1 MPVGDTGAS
10 SESVMRRFNAT
21 GFGWSSQVCLRF
33 EHHSLRG
40 PAAGYRLGM
49 TTTAEHLRNTLDG
62 RWRDV
67 KNRMREELSNEV
79 FRPHYTPNTVIA
91 RTKVMEQMN
100 IMAAHGAA
108 EDGFKKEHGGNG
120 DVGAA
125 VTRIEMLAM
134 SDLSLMVKA
143 GVQWGLFG
151 GAIENLGTERHHE
164 AYVPRLINLDLL
176 GCFAMTETGHGSDV
190 QQLETTATYDASTQ
204 EFVIDSP
211 TRTSRKDY
219 IGGAAETA
227 TVASVFA
234 QLITPDGMRHGVHC
248 FVVPIRD
255 EDGNDLPG
263 VTTSDCHY
271 KGGLPGVDNGRIQFD
286 HVRIPREN
294 LLNKYADVAEDGTYS
309 SPIENP
315 NRRFFTMLGTLI
327 RGRVTVGGSAGA
339 AARVA
344 LDIATRYAL
353 QRRQFQAPGD
363 DHEVLLMDYLVH
375 QRRLFPLIARSYALQ
390 FAQNELVAKTHD
402 LQTADDPDREEQREL
417 ESRAAGLKAANTWHA
432 TRAIQEAREACGG
445 AGYLAENR
453 LIALKADTDVF
464 TTFEGDN
471 HVLTQLVAK
480 ELLTAYADDIKGMSP
495 VEWVKFAAN
504 FAGERVMKRTAAE
517 TIMQRILDTRQDN
530 EEEGSLFNRGTQVKM
545 FEDREEYMI
554 ATVARRLRGKS
565 KEMSAFEA
573 FNSVQDHVLH
583 AASAHIDRI
592 ILEAFVAGID
602 SCEDDEA
609 RKVLEM
615 VCDVYALSVME
626 DDKAWFMEHQFLSTE
641 RAKAVTRGINERCRT
656 LRPYAELLVDG
667 FGIPEQ
673 LRYAEMLHPENITDT

>member
-1 MPVGDTGAS
+1 
-10 SESVMRRFNAT
+10 
-21 GFGWSSQVCLRF
+21 
-33 EHHSLRG
+33 
-40 PAAGYRLGM
+40 M
-49 TTTAEHLRNTLDG
+49 TTTAEHVRNALDG

-67 KNRMREELSNEV
+67 KNATRAELSNPI

-91 RTKVMEQMN
+91 RTKVAEQLR
-100 IMAAHGAA
+100 IMAAAGTA

-151 GAIENLGTERHHE
+151 GAIENLGTERHHK
-164 AYVPRLINLDLL
+164 AYVKRIIDLDLL

-190 QQLETTATYDASTQ
+190 QALETTATYDPETE

-211 TRTSRKDY
+211 TPSSRKDY
-219 IGGAAETA
+219 IGGAAQTA
-227 TVASVFA
+227 RVAAVFA
-234 QLITPDGMRHGVHC
+234 QLITKGEGHGVHC

-255 EDGNDLPG
+255 DAGEDLPG
-263 VTTSDCHY
+263 ITTSDCHY
-271 KGGLPGVDNGRIQFD
+271 KGGLPGVDNGRIRFD
-286 HVRIPREN
+286 HVRIPRDN
-294 LLNKYADVAEDGTYS
+294 LLNKYADVAADGTYS
-309 SPIENP
+309 SPIENAG
-315 NRRFFTMLGTLI
+315 RRFFTMLGTLI

-353 QRRQFQAPGD
+353 QRKQFEAPGAED
-363 DHEVLLMDYLVH
+363 EVLIMDYLVH
-375 QRRLFPLIARSYALQ
+375 QRRLFPLIAKSYALQ
-390 FAQNELVAKTHD
+390 FAQNELVAKCHE
-402 LQTADDPDREEQREL
+402 LQTAENPDAEEQREL

-453 LIALKADTDVF
+453 LISLKADTDVF

-495 VEWVKFAAN
+495 VEWVRFAAN
-504 FAGERVMKRTAAE
+504 FAGERVLKRTAAE
-517 TIMQRILDTRQDN
+517 TIMQTVLDSRQDN

-545 FEDREEYMI
+545 FEDREEYI
-554 ATVARRLRGKS
+554 VSSVARRLQSKS
-565 KEMSAFEA
+565 KEMSAFDA
-573 FNSVQDHVLH
+573 FNAVQDHVLH
-583 AASAHIDRI
+583 AANAHMDRI
-592 ILEAFVAGID
+592 ILEAFVAGIEA
-602 SCEDDEA
+602 CEDDTA
-609 RKVLEM
+609 REVLGL
-615 VCDVYALSVME
+615 VCDLYALSAIE
-626 DDKAWFMEHQFLSTE
+626 DDKAWFVEHRFLSIE
-641 RAKAVTRGINERCRT
+641 RAKAVTRGINDRCRR
-656 LRPYAELLVDG
+656 LRPHAELLVDG
-667 FGIPEQ
+667 FGIPDQ
-673 LRYAEMLHPENITDT
+673 LRYAEMLHPENLTD

>member
-1 MPVGDTGAS
+1 
-10 SESVMRRFNAT
+10 
-21 GFGWSSQVCLRF
+21 
-33 EHHSLRG
+33 
-40 PAAGYRLGM
+40 M
-49 TTTAEHLRNTLDG
+49 TTTVSTKSTADHLRDALDG

-67 KNRMREELSNEV
+67 KNRMRTELSSDV
-79 FRPHYTPNTVIA
+79 FKPHYTPNTVIA
-91 RTKVMEQMN
+91 RTKVGEQMR
-100 IMAAHGAA
+100 IMAAKGAA

-125 VTRIEMLAM
+125 VTQIEMLAM

-151 GAIENLGTERHHE
+151 GAIENLGTERHHD
-164 AYVPRLINLDLL
+164 AYVRPLIDLELL

-190 QQLETTATYDASTQ
+190 QSLETTATYDPETQ

-211 TRTSRKDY
+211 TPTSRKDY

-227 TVASVFA
+227 RVAAVFA
-234 QLITPDGMRHGVHC
+234 QLITRGEGHGVHC
-248 FVVPIRD
+248 FVVPLRD
-255 EDGNDLPG
+255 DEGNDLPG

-286 HVRIPREN
+286 QVRIPRVN

-327 RGRVTVGGSAGA
+327 RGRVTVGGSAAA

-344 LDIATRYAL
+344 LDLATRYAL
-353 QRRQFQAPGD
+353 TRRQFGAPDSD
-363 DHEVLLMDYLVH
+363 DEILVMDYLVH
-375 QRRLFPLIARSYALQ
+375 QRRLFPLIAKSYALQ
-390 FAQNELVAKTHD
+390 FAQNELVAKCHEM
-402 LQTADDPDREEQREL
+402 QTADHPDAEEQREL

-495 VEWVKFAAN
+495 AQWVRFAAN
-504 FAGERVMKRTAAE
+504 FAGERVLKRTAAQ
-517 TIMQRILDTRQDN
+517 TIMQTILDTRQDN
-530 EEEGSLFNRGTQVKM
+530 EEEGSLFNRGTQVQM
-545 FEDREEYMI
+545 FEDREQYML
-554 ATVARRLRGKS
+554 ASVARRLQGKS
-565 KEMSAFEA
+565 KEMSSFEA
-573 FNSVQDHVLH
+573 FNAVQDHVLH
-583 AASAHIDRI
+583 TAQAHIDRI

-602 SCEDDEA
+602 ACEDEGA
-609 RKVLEM
+609 REILGM
-615 VCDVYALSVME
+615 VCDLYALSVIE
-626 DDKAWFMEHQFLSTE
+626 ADKAWFIEHKFLSTE
-641 RAKAVTRGINERCRT
+641 RAKAVTRGINDRCRR
-656 LRPYAELLVDG
+656 LRPHAELLVDG
-667 FGIPEQ
+667 FGVPES
-673 LRYAEMLHPENITDT
+673 LRYAEMLHPEHIPDADEHQEQDAVSSGTIEPK

>member
-1 MPVGDTGAS
+1 
-10 SESVMRRFNAT
+10 
-21 GFGWSSQVCLRF
+21 
-33 EHHSLRG
+33 
-40 PAAGYRLGM
+40 M
-49 TTTAEHLRNTLDG
+49 TTIAEHLRNALDG

-67 KNRMREELSNEV
+67 KNALRTELSGEV
-79 FRPHYTPNTVIA
+79 FKPHYTPNTVIA
-91 RTKVMEQMN
+91 RTKVAEQMR

-125 VTRIEMLAM
+125 VTQIEMLAM

-151 GAIENLGTERHHE
+151 GAIENLGTERHHK
-164 AYVPRLINLDLL
+164 AYVKKIIDLELL

-190 QQLETTATYDASTQ
+190 QSIETTASYDPGSE
-204 EFVIDSP
+204 EFIINSP
-211 TRTSRKDY
+211 TPSSRKDY

-227 TVASVFA
+227 RVAAVFA
-234 QLITPDGMRHGVHC
+234 QLITGGTNHGVHC
-248 FVVPIRD
+248 FVVPLRD
-255 EDGNDLPG
+255 DDGNDLPG

-271 KGGLPGVDNGRIQFD
+271 KGGLPGVDNGRIMFD

-294 LLNKYADVAEDGTYS
+294 LLNKYADVAADGTYTS
-309 SPIENP
+309 SIENP

-353 QRRQFQAPGD
+353 QRKQFEAPDGD
-363 DHEVLLMDYLVH
+363 EVLIMDYLVH
-375 QRRLFPLIARSYALQ
+375 QRRLFPLIAKSYALQ
-390 FAQNELVAKTHD
+390 FAQNELVAKCHE
-402 LQTADDPDREEQREL
+402 LQTADSPDAEEQREL

-432 TRAIQEAREACGG
+432 TKAIQEAREACGG
-445 AGYLAENR
+445 AGYLADNR

-495 VEWVKFAAN
+495 VEWVRFAAN
-504 FAGERVMKRTAAE
+504 FAGERVLKRTAAE
-517 TIMQRILDTRQDN
+517 TIMQTILDTRQDN

-554 ATVARRLRGKS
+554 ASVARRLQGKS
-565 KEMSAFEA
+565 KEMSAFDA

-583 AASAHIDRI
+583 AAEAHIDRI
-592 ILEAFVAGID
+592 IMEAFVAGIET
-602 SCEDDEA
+602 CEDEEA
-609 RKVLEM
+609 RQVLGL
-615 VCDVYALSVME
+615 VCDLYALSVIE
-626 DDKAWFMEHQFLSTE
+626 GDKAWFVEHRFLSIE
-641 RAKAVTRGINERCRT
+641 RAKAVTRGINDRCRK

-667 FGIPEQ
+667 FGIPPQ
-673 LRYAEMLHPENITDT
+673 LRYAEMLGSDVHPSEPGVITA